1 MEKNFTETENRVRNQ
16 NQRPGVESASEV
28 PPPAA
33 RKNGEGH
40 YLNVQIA
47 YETKCRIIALSEKF
61 GLSATDI
68 VRQVLKA
75 GLPVFETLS
84 AAQEQ
89 LLSGYIEL
97 LRKSR
102 GMNGLKDR

>member
-1 MEKNFTETENRVRNQ
+1 MEKNFAEAEKRVSNQ
-16 NQRPGVESASEV
+16 SRRPGFESAPEI
-28 PPPAA
+28 PPHGV
-33 RKNGEGH
+33 RKTGEGH
-40 YLNVQIA
+40 FINVQVS
-47 YETKCRIIALSEKF
+47 YETKCRIVALSEKF
-61 GLSATDI
+61 DLSATDI

-84 AAQEQ
+84 SAQEQ

-102 GMNGLKDR
+102 GMGELKR

>member
-1 MEKNFTETENRVRNQ
+1 MEKDFAGTENRVPDQSR
-16 NQRPGVESASEV
+16 RPHAENASEI
-28 PPPAA
+28 PSRGA
-33 RKNGEGH
+33 RKTGDGH
-40 YLNVQIA
+40 YLNVQIS
-47 YETKCRIIALSEKF
+47 YETKCRIVALSEKF

-102 GMNGLKDR
+102 GMGELKK